1 MAYLSQKCFYES
13 FDFYIALWEL
23 SEGIFVILRRI
34 MPKKL
39 PILLRPE
46 KSI

>member
-1 MAYLSQKCFYES
+1 MAYLSQKCFYKS
-13 FDFYIALWEL
+13 FDFYLALEL
-23 SEGIFVILRRI
+23 SEGIFVILRCI

-46 KSI
+46 KGI